1 VDGNIIV
8 ASGSH
13 DDDITNPLLL
23 SENGGNSWRKISL
36 PIDPDTGDEINA
48 GSLQISDDGNTII
61 SFPSM
66 PDTDSGLVLSLD
78 RGKTWSRSKMQ
89 FPSDYTFPPGE
100 EVKIIGLPNLKKI
113 YAGQFMS
120 SDFGRYWR
128 KANTPELIDEYD
140 GSIYSMVY
148 VSSDGQRKLI
158 EYENDMRPTFLKSW
172 VERLISSGST
182 ELVYVGSGNWVAR
195 FFENQ
200 TE

>member
-1 VDGNIIV
+1 
-8 ASGSH
+8 
-13 DDDITNPLLL
+13 
-23 SENGGNSWRKISL
+23 
-36 PIDPDTGDEINA
+36 
-48 GSLQISDDGNTII
+48 
-61 SFPSM
+61 M
-66 PDTDSGLVLSLD
+66 PDADSGVLLSLD
-78 RGKTWSRSKMQ
+78 RGKTWSRSKIKFASELGIYIQ
-89 FPSDYTFPPGE
+89 SWED
-100 EVKIIGLPNLKKI
+100 VKIIGLPNLKKI
-113 YAGQFMS
+113 YAGQLMS

-140 GSIYSMVY
+140 RSIYSMVY

-158 EYENDMRPTFLKSW
+158 EYENDGRPNFLKSW

>member
-1 VDGNIIV
+1 
-8 ASGSH
+8 
-13 DDDITNPLLL
+13 
-23 SENGGNSWRKISL
+23 
-36 PIDPDTGDEINA
+36 
-48 GSLQISDDGNTII
+48 
-61 SFPSM
+61 
-66 PDTDSGLVLSLD
+66 
-78 RGKTWSRSKMQ
+78 MQ
-89 FPSDYTFPPGE
+89 FPSDYMFPPGE

-128 KANTPELIDEYD
+128 KANTPEPADITSY
-140 GSIYSMVY
+140 YQMVY

-158 EYENDMRPTFLKSW
+158 RNENDMMPNFLKSW
-172 VERLISSGST
+172 VDTLISSGST